1 MNYEKYLHHQEC
13 KNPTSPLTQI
23 INKCLKLLNTS
34 KLQVS
39 FIFDT
44 LYRVI
49 KTFFVKQI
57 AQSHRHLHKDLLT
70 DTTESGS
77 CVSFLNILLDW
88 TLMQP
93 SNKTL

>member
-1 MNYEKYLHHQEC
+1 MNYEKYSHHQEC
-13 KNPTSPLTQI
+13 KNLTSLLTQI

-39 FIFDT
+39 FIFNT

-70 DTTESGS
+70 DTTVSAS
-77 CVSFLNILLDW
+77 CVSFFEYFTGLDINA
-88 TLMQP
+88 T
-93 SNKTL
+93 